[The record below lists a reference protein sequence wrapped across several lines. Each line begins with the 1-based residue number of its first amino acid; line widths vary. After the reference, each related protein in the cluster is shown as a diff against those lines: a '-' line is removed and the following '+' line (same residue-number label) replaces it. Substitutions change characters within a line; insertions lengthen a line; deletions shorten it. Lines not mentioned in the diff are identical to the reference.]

1 MPEAIPDLPGATPL
15 ADGST
20 FFKVWAPKRQRV
32 DVELGERREALTKS
46 DGGWFLASVPDA
58 GAGDRYRFV
67 LDGELS
73 RPDPQSH
80 FQPEGVHGPSEIIDH
95 SRYQWSDEHWQ
106 GVGNEDLVI
115 YEIHVGTFTPQGT
128 YRSAIDRLDE
138 LIELGITAL
147 EIMPLAQCPGR
158 WNWGYDGVN
167 LFAPAHPYGHPD
179 DFKALVDACHQ
190 RGIAVIL
197 DVVYN
202 HLGPEGNYLADFG
215 PYHSRKHHTPWGP
228 GLNFDSRQSGPV
240 REFVLGN
247 MRYWIEN
254 FHLDGLRVDA
264 IRSMRDETMRPI
276 IDDMGSV
283 ITDLQSTTERPL
295 HLIAESNIHY
305 PEAIAA
311 GFTANWND
319 EIPHAI
325 LSLLLD
331 QNDIANRDYHGAGD
345 VEKCLR
351 NGYVFRHRGD
361 DHAEIRDE
369 AGPAAV
375 FSEMVQGLQ
384 THDQV
389 GNHPL
394 GHRLATAVSAE
405 AQRAAAALILLHPA
419 TPFLFM
425 GEEFSESP
433 FCFFVDYGDAHLQ
446 RAVVAGR
453 KRDYA
458 HHDWA
463 DFISPMSEEAF
474 SRSKLPAQADGDTG
488 MLKWY
493 RDLLSLRREWL
504 DSGILKQENLRVTH
518 QPQQQSFLLDY
529 GKFWVAARLGTREQ
543 QASDRTSFP
552 LDGKVL
558 LHSRGD
564 AESPGDLRINE
575 AALGVH

>member
-1 MPEAIPDLPGATPL
+1 MPSPSQTMPSTATTPPGATPL

-20 FFKVWAPKRQRV
+20 FFKVWAPKRQSIEV
-32 DVELGERREALTKS
+32 QLGERREALIKS
-46 DGGWFLASVPDA
+46 DGGWFSATIDNA
-58 GAGDRYRFV
+58 AAGDHYRFV
-67 LDGELS
+67 LDGDIS
-73 RPDPQSH
+73 RPDPVSN
-80 FQPEGVHGPSEIIDH
+80 FQPEGVHGPSQIIDH
-95 SRYQWSDEHWQ
+95 TRYSWSDEDWQ
-106 GVGNEDLVI
+106 GVTTRDLVI
-115 YEIHVGTFTPQGT
+115 YEIHVGTFTGDGT
-128 YRSAIDRLDE
+128 YRAAIDRLDE

-147 EIMPLAQCPGR
+147 EIMPVAQCPGR

-190 RGIAVIL
+190 RGLGVIL

-228 GLNFDSRQSGPV
+228 GLNFDGRQSGPV

-247 MRYWIEN
+247 MRYWMEN

-264 IRSMRDETMRPI
+264 IRSMRDDTMRPI
-276 IDDMGSV
+276 IADMGSV
-283 ITDLQSTTERPL
+283 IADLQSHTDRPL
-295 HLIAESNIHY
+295 NLIAESNIHY

-311 GFTANWND
+311 GFTTNWND
-319 EIPHAI
+319 EIPHAM
-325 LSLLLD
+325 LSLLLG

-345 VEKCLR
+345 VEHCLR
-351 NGYVFRHRGD
+351 SGYVFRHRGE
-361 DHAEIRDE
+361 DHAEIRDPGGE
-369 AGPAAV
+369 PAD

-394 GHRLATAVSAE
+394 GHRLTTAVSAD

-419 TPFLFM
+419 TPFVFM
-425 GEEFSESP
+425 GEECAESP

-463 DFISPMSEEAF
+463 EFISPMSEEAF
-474 SRSKLPAQADGDTG
+474 TRSKLPAQADGDPV

-493 RDLLSLRREWL
+493 RDLLSIRRDWL
-504 DSGILKQENLRVTH
+504 EAGILSQQNLSVHRDVERNQFT
-518 QPQQQSFLLDY
+518 LDY
-529 GKFWVAARLGTREQ
+529 SNARVVA
-543 QASDRTSFP
+543 
-552 LDGKVL
+552 VL
-558 LHSRGD
+558 SKND
-564 AESPGDLRINE
+564 CAVSISCAESVILTLP
-575 AALGVH
+575 